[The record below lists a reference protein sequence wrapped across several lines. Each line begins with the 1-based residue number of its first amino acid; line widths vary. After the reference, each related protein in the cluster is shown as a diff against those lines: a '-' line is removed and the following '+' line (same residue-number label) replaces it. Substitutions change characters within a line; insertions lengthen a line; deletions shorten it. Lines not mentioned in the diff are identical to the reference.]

1 MELRVL
7 RYFLM
12 AAREENI
19 TRAARLLHISQPT
32 LSRQLMQLE
41 EELGAQ
47 LFHRGRHSIVL
58 TDDGM
63 LLRRRAQEI
72 LDLAEKTS
80 QELSHREEDLAG
92 EVSIGCGETRNMTVL
107 SQAIASFR
115 RSHPYVQFS
124 IYSATADDTK
134 ERMERGLL
142 DLGLLM
148 EPVDISRYEFL
159 RMPRRERWAALVR
172 EDSPLAAQSCVTPA
186 ELSRLPLI
194 MARRESVQTEL
205 AGWFGLPA
213 EHLEVAAT
221 YNLVLN
227 AVSMVR
233 CGVGVALCY
242 VLDDGYAG
250 VRTVPLSP
258 TLESGAVLAY
268 KKGQALSRPSRAFV
282 AHIKQCLLSISHN
295 EA

>member
-1 MELRVL
+1 M
-7 RYFLM
+7 
-12 AAREENI
+12 
-19 TRAARLLHISQPT
+19 
-32 LSRQLMQLE
+32 
-41 EELGAQ
+41 
-47 LFHRGRHSIVL
+47 
-58 TDDGM
+58 
-63 LLRRRAQEI
+63 
-72 LDLAEKTS
+72 
-80 QELSHREEDLAG
+80 
-92 EVSIGCGETRNMTVL
+92 
-107 SQAIASFR
+107 
-115 RSHPYVQFS
+115 QFS

-295 EA
+295 ET

>member
-1 MELRVL
+1 
-7 RYFLM
+7 
-12 AAREENI
+12 
-19 TRAARLLHISQPT
+19 
-32 LSRQLMQLE
+32 
-41 EELGAQ
+41 
-47 LFHRGRHSIVL
+47 
-58 TDDGM
+58 
-63 LLRRRAQEI
+63 
-72 LDLAEKTS
+72 
-80 QELSHREEDLAG
+80 
-92 EVSIGCGETRNMTVL
+92 MTVL

-142 DLGLLM
+142 DLGLFDGACGHQPLRVFAHA
-148 EPVDISRYEFL
+148 PAGALGRPGARGFAPCGAKLRY
-159 RMPRRERWAALVR
+159 PRRAFPPAAHHGAAGVR
-172 EDSPLAAQSCVTPA
+172 ADGA
-186 ELSRLPLI
+186 
-194 MARRESVQTEL
+194 

-250 VRTVPLSP
+250 CAPCRLSP

-268 KKGQALSRPSRAFV
+268 KKGQALSRPSRASLPHKAMPFE
-282 AHIKQCLLSISHN
+282 HFS
-295 EA
+295 